1 MTPAASEVKLGVAM
15 AALGE
20 AVLPDYADLDATEA
34 GVSLQA
40 QDIALSFGDRPGP
53 EGISASFDKGR
64 VIAIVGPNGA
74 GKSTL
79 LACLAGLLKPDAGAA
94 LLDGAPVA
102 ALPGRAR
109 ARRIAFLAQTPEIA
123 WEVDVRAFVGLGR
136 TPHLE
141 AFGPDGDDRAAIE
154 AAIAAA
160 GLEAFV
166 ARPVTRLSG
175 GERARALIAR
185 ALAGETDW
193 LLADEPL
200 TGLDPGHALDA
211 LALFRRLAHD
221 QGKGVVVTLHDL
233 NLAARFADRVLVLN
247 DGALVTDAGPE
258 DALTPEILSAVYGVR
273 VRRHAGEIG
282 PLLEVLGRV
291 R

>member
-1 MTPAASEVKLGVAM
+1 MSIEQGLR
-15 AALGE
+15 
-20 AVLPDYADLDATEA
+20 ADA
-34 GVSLQA
+34 
-40 QDIALSFGDRPGP
+40 IALRFGAR
-53 EGISASFDKGR
+53 EVLRGISARFDKGQ

-94 LLDGAPVA
+94 ILDGAAVA
-102 ALPGRAR
+102 ALPGRTR
-109 ARRIAFLAQTPEIA
+109 ARRLAFLAQTPEIA
-123 WEVDVRAFVGLGR
+123 WDVDVRTFIGLGR
-136 TPHLE
+136 TPHLG
-141 AFGPDGDDRAAIE
+141 AFGPGDDDRAAID

-160 GLEAFV
+160 GLEAF
-166 ARPVTRLSG
+166 AERAVTRLSG

-185 ALAGETDW
+185 ALAGQTDW

-221 QGKGVVVTLHDL
+221 QGKGVIVTLHDL

-247 DGALVTDAGPE
+247 DGALVMDAKPE
-258 DALTPEILSAVYGVR
+258 EALTPEILSAVYGVL
-273 VRRHAGEIG
+273 VRRHAGETG
-282 PLLEVLGRV
+282 PLIEVLGRV
-291 R
+291 G

>member
-1 MTPAASEVKLGVAM
+1 M
-15 AALGE
+15 
-20 AVLPDYADLDATEA
+20 
-34 GVSLQA
+34 SLQA
-40 QDIALSFGDRPGP
+40 QDIVLSYGDRSVLR
-53 EGISASFDKGR
+53 GITAAFDKGR

-79 LACLAGLLKPDAGAA
+79 LACLAGLLKPDGGAT
-94 LLDGAPVA
+94 LLDGTSVA
-102 ALPGRAR
+102 ALPGRER

-123 WEVDVRAFVGLGR
+123 WDVDVRTFVGLGR
-136 TPHLE
+136 TPRLG
-141 AFGPDGDDRAAIE
+141 AFGPGGGDRAAID
-154 AAIAAA
+154 AAIASA
-160 GLEAFV
+160 GLESFV
-166 ARPVTRLSG
+166 DRPVTRMSG

-221 QGKGVVVTLHDL
+221 QGKGVIVTLHDL
-233 NLAARFADRVLVLN
+233 NLAARFADRILVLS
-247 DGALVTDAGPE
+247 DGALAVDAAPE
-258 DALTPEILSAVYGVR
+258 VALTPGILSEVYGVL

-282 PLLEVLGRV
+282 PLIEVLGRAG
-291 R
+291 

>member
-1 MTPAASEVKLGVAM
+1 M
-15 AALGE
+15 
-20 AVLPDYADLDATEA
+20 
-34 GVSLQA
+34 SLQA
-40 QDIALSFGDRPGP
+40 QDVTLSFGDRPILRGV
-53 EGISASFDKGR
+53 SAGFDKGQ

-94 LLDGAPVA
+94 ILDGTLVA
-102 ALPGRAR
+102 ALPGRTR

-123 WEVDVRAFVGLGR
+123 WDVDVHTFVGLGR
-136 TPHLE
+136 TPHLG
-141 AFGPDGDDRAAIE
+141 AFGPSEGDRAAID

-160 GLEAFV
+160 GLEAF
-166 ARPVTRLSG
+166 ADRPVTRMSG

-211 LALFRRLAHD
+211 LALFRRMAHD
-221 QGKGVVVTLHDL
+221 EGKGVIVTLHDL

-247 DGALVTDAGPE
+247 EGALAIDAAP
-258 DALTPEILSAVYGVR
+258 DVALTPEILSDVYGVL
-273 VRRHAGEIG
+273 VRRHAGEVG
-282 PLLEVLGRV
+282 PLIEVLGRAG
-291 R
+291 

>member
-1 MTPAASEVKLGVAM
+1 M
-15 AALGE
+15 
-20 AVLPDYADLDATEA
+20 
-34 GVSLQA
+34 SLQA
-40 QDIALSFGDRPGP
+40 QDIALRFGDRPILR
-53 EGISASFDKGR
+53 GITAAFDTGR

-94 LLDGAPVA
+94 LLDGTPVA
-102 ALPGRAR
+102 ALPGRVR

-123 WEVDVRAFVGLGR
+123 WDVDVRTFVGLGR
-136 TPHLE
+136 TPHLG
-141 AFGPDGDDRAAIE
+141 AFGPSDGDRAVIE

-166 ARPVTRLSG
+166 DRPVTRMSG

-211 LALFRRLAHD
+211 LGLFRRLAHD
-221 QGKGVVVTLHDL
+221 EGKCVIVTLHDL

-247 DGALVTDAGPE
+247 DGALAIDAAP
-258 DALTPEILSAVYGVR
+258 DLAMTPEILSEVYGVL

-282 PLLEVLGRV
+282 PLIEVLGRAG
-291 R
+291 

>member
-1 MTPAASEVKLGVAM
+1 MSTGQGLRADAIAIRYGEREVL
-15 AALGE
+15 
-20 AVLPDYADLDATEA
+20 
-34 GVSLQA
+34 
-40 QDIALSFGDRPGP
+40 R
-53 EGISASFDKGR
+53 GISARFDKGR

-94 LLDGAPVA
+94 ILDGASVA
-102 ALPGRAR
+102 ALPGRVR

-123 WEVDVRAFVGLGR
+123 WDVDVRTFIGLGR
-136 TPHLE
+136 TPHLGP
-141 AFGPDGDDRAAIE
+141 FGPGVGDRTAID
-154 AAIAAA
+154 AAIASA
-160 GLEAFV
+160 GLEAF
-166 ARPVTRLSG
+166 ADRPVTRLSG

-185 ALAGETDW
+185 ALAGGTDW

-211 LALFRRLAHD
+211 LALFRGLAHD
-221 QGKGVVVTLHDL
+221 QNKGVIVTLHDL

-247 DGALVTDAGPE
+247 DGALVKDAKPE
-258 DALTPEILSAVYGVR
+258 DALTPEILSAVYGVL

-282 PLLEVLGRV
+282 SLIEVLGRV
-291 R
+291 G